1 MHKAWTELRT
11 IQIHHQPAH
20 GLGPFPP
27 STSQPQV
34 RLASSTSRQRGAT
47 QHPPWTPLFPPRPN
61 PTQMLQNTHVVHKC
75 AKSSHSTVE
84 SDCKKTWFLG
94 HPSFTHNYCRS
105 RIITV
110 VHARFTLF
118 HAVSRTPVLDV
129 SSCGKSAVLC
139 TNSFGAWNIGAK
151 LLKGLTPGQVL
162 HHLHEMIL
170 STTTG

>member
-84 SDCKKTWFLG
+84 SDCKTTWFLG

-118 HAVSRTPVLDV
+118 HAPRFWTSPAVVNQLCCAPIHLVHGILV
-129 SSCGKSAVLC
+129 QSC
-139 TNSFGAWNIGAK
+139 
-151 LLKGLTPGQVL
+151 LKA
-162 HHLHEMIL
+162 
-170 STTTG
+170 